1 MADKPLLDDP
11 NVEPRIVRFVKDSKV
26 EMDKVDW
33 PSRKDTRN
41 LTILVLALTAVA
53 AAFLGVIDQL
63 LTLLY
68 QGLRAIFG
76 VA

>member
-1 MADKPLLDDP
+1 MAEKPLLDDP
-11 NVEPRIVRFVKDSKV
+11 NLEPAPVRFVKDARAEV
-26 EMDKVDW
+26 TKVDW

-68 QGLRAIFG
+68 QGLRAIFPA
-76 VA
+76 V